1 MSKATQISDA
11 VFSAFGIPAPQREFP
26 FHPTRKW
33 RIDFA
38 WPSRKLAVEIDGGI
52 WTNGSHSRGS
62 GLVRNMEKRNA
73 MAVMGWRLLCYTPQL
88 INMTQIR
95 EAVNE

>member
-1 MSKATQISDA
+1 MSKATQIPDA
-11 VFSAFGIPAPQREFP
+11 IFNAFGIPAPQREFR
-26 FHPTRKW
+26 FHPTRAW

-62 GLVRNMEKRNA
+62 GLMRNMEKRNA
-73 MAVMGWRLLCYTPQL
+73 MAVLGWRLLCYTPQS

-95 EAVNE
+95 DAL